1 MRPLAGGQSGGFDY
15 RTCALDWAPSW
26 SQRLGVVAIE
36 VVNENPTLVKGESV
50 EPEEHPHLSHT

>member
-1 MRPLAGGQSGGFDY
+1 MGPVLWTGLRAGAKG
-15 RTCALDWAPSW
+15 
-26 SQRLGVVAIE
+26 LGVIAIK